1 MKSSPAAP
9 TLRSIGD
16 TAARF
21 GLDTHVLRHWE
32 DKGLLSPARDG
43 ADRRRYGDDDL
54 VRIAVILRSKAAGM
68 TLDQIVLLL
77 DDDHGPRR
85 HAVLQEHLAELDR
98 RMREMELSRA
108 MTLHAFACEAH
119 DMTRCPGFRATIQ
132 DVLDGTAAWPTDQ
145 VMPTG
150 QALP

>member
-1 MKSSPAAP
+1 MKSSA
-9 TLRSIGD
+9 RSIGD

-21 GLDTHVLRHWE
+21 GLATHVLRHWE
-32 DKGLLSPARDG
+32 DSGLLRPERDG

-68 TLDQIVLLL
+68 SLEQIAVLL
-77 DDDHGPRR
+77 DDDHGPQR

-98 RMREMELSRA
+98 RMDEMRLSRA
-108 MTLHAFACEAH
+108 MTVHAFECEAH
-119 DMTRCPGFRATIQ
+119 DITRCPGFRATID
-132 DVLDGTAAWPTDQ
+132 DVLAGSPWPEA
-145 VMPTG
+145 

>member
-1 MKSSPAAP
+1 MKSS
-9 TLRSIGD
+9 LRSIGD

-32 DKGLLSPARDG
+32 DKGLLRPERDG

-68 TLDQIVLLL
+68 TLDQIAVLL
-77 DDDHGPRR
+77 DDDHGPKR
-85 HAVLQEHLAELDR
+85 HAVLQEHLADLDR
-98 RMREMELSRA
+98 RMEEMRLSRA
-108 MTLHAFACEAH
+108 MTLHAFECEAH
-119 DMTRCPGFRATIQ
+119 DVTRCPGFRATIE
-132 DVLDGTAAWPTDQ
+132 DVLAGTAPWPE
-145 VMPTG
+145 V

>member
-1 MKSSPAAP
+1 MKSS
-9 TLRSIGD
+9 LHSIGD

-32 DKGLLSPARDG
+32 DKGLLVPARD
-43 ADRRRYGDDDL
+43 AAARRLYGDADI

-68 TLDQIVLLL
+68 SLDQIAVLL

-85 HAVLQEHLAELDR
+85 HAVLQEHIADLDR
-98 RMREMELSRA
+98 RMKDMERSREMA
-108 MTLHAFACEAH
+108 VHAFECEAH
-119 DMTRCPGFRATIQ
+119 DMTRCPGFRATID
-132 DVLDGTAAWPTDQ
+132 DVLEGHPWPGAT
-145 VMPTG
+145 

>member
-1 MKSSPAAP
+1 MKSSRETS

-16 TAARF
+16 TAAKF

-32 DKGLLSPARDG
+32 DKGLLRPERDG

-68 TLDQIVLLL
+68 TLDQIGVLL
-77 DDDHGPRR
+77 DDDHGPQR
-85 HAVLQEHLAELDR
+85 HAVLQGHIADLDR
-98 RMREMELSRA
+98 RLREMELSRA
-108 MTLHAFACEAH
+108 MTVHAFECEAH
-119 DMTRCPGFRATIQ
+119 DVTRCPGFRATIQ
-132 DVLDGTAAWPTDQ
+132 DVLDGTAAWPE
-145 VMPTG
+145 MPAMTAG